1 MSSSE
6 IRQMFDNCQL
16 MDYLYIKSGFR
27 FLLNDGVVMDSDN
40 SLQVPSVVFDKLD
53 DHNRQ
58 IILATLTNCNN

>member
-1 MSSSE
+1 
-6 IRQMFDNCQL
+6 